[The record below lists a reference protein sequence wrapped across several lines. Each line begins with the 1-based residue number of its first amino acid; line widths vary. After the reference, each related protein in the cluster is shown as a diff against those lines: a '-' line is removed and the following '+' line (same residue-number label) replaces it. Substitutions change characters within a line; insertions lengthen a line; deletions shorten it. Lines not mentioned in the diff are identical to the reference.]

1 MSFLVV
7 DVGGASE
14 TTIAVAKAVH
24 AEPRRVGSRRFTFAG
39 NERSTIRAE
48 PMVVPVVLDATVAAT
63 IATLRTLFADAA
75 QVSCQG
81 DVFNNASTVIACS
94 GELTDE
100 MEVGGARW
108 IATLTLYEVTA
119 HARGIY
125 RMSVNA
131 AGSGAIVVT
140 SRGKRASVVAVAGV
154 GTATAALHAK
164 RRLTVSAAGV
174 ATVTAT
180 GSEVP

>member
-7 DVGGASE
+7 DVGGASQ
-14 TTIAVAKAVH
+14 TTIAVAKAGH
-24 AEPRRVGSRRFTFAG
+24 AEPRPVGSRRYTFCG

-48 PMVVPVVLDATVAAT
+48 PMVVPVVIDATVAAT
-63 IATLRTLFADAA
+63 IRTLRTLFANAA

-81 DVFNNASTVIACS
+81 DVFNNASAVIACS
-94 GELTDE
+94 GEITDE

-108 IATLTLYEVTA
+108 VATLTLYEVTA
-119 HARGIY
+119 HARGVL
-125 RMSVNA
+125 RMSVA
-131 AGSGAIVVT
+131 PAGSGAVTVT

-164 RRLTVSAAGV
+164 RRLTVAAAGV
-174 ATVTAT
+174 ATVVAT